1 MGEIYKITNKITN
14 LSYIGQTIKTSEIRF
29 KQHIKEAQDAL
40 NGSRKNFPLFHRMII
55 KYGADNFYFEILE
68 KCDNKV
74 LDEREKY
81 WIDYYKTYENG
92 YNSTIGGQ
100 DIFSERPNTGKKVV
114 QYDMDG
120 NFIQI
125 FDSAYAASEEVKVDA
140 SRIREACNLKQ
151 KTSGGYQWRWY
162 GKNIEKNIGSVAE
175 KTLVR
180 TKVKQYDLYGNFIRK
195 YNSIKE
201 AAEETGVNYACI
213 SRVIRHQQ
221 KTSGGFL
228 WTKEDEEPQPT
239 KKEIEKKS
247 LPKTQRSVI
256 VYTKD
261 THEYI
266 TEFDSIKQAAEELS
280 IGYKGIVSVCEKKL
294 KSSGGYYWEYKI

>member
-1 MGEIYKITNKITN
+1 MGKIFF
-14 LSYIGQTIKTSEIRF
+14 L
-29 KQHIKEAQDAL
+29 
-40 NGSRKNFPLFHRMII
+40 KNP
-55 KYGADNFYFEILE
+55 IL
-68 KCDNKV
+68 
-74 LDEREKY
+74 
-81 WIDYYKTYENG
+81 
-92 YNSTIGGQ
+92 
-100 DIFSERPNTGKKVV
+100 GKKVV
-114 QYDMDG
+114 QYDING

-125 FDSAYAASEEVKVDA
+125 FDNAYTASKEVKVDA

-151 KTSGGYQWRWY
+151 KTSGGYQWRWHSE
-162 GKNIEKNIGSVAE
+162 NIEKNIGSVTE
-175 KTLVR
+175 KTLAR
-180 TKVKQYDLYGNFIRK
+180 TKIKQYDLYGNFIRE

-228 WTKEDEEPQPT
+228 WTKEDEKPQPT

-247 LPKTQRSVI
+247 PPKTQRPVI

-294 KSSGGYYWEYKI
+294 KSSGGYYWEYKN